1 MTRQELN
8 KNILNTVLY
17 IKELKKLKTLK
28 SFKLKSSDEYVL
40 LEFLDDEPV
49 YIIDSK
55 MVAKDI
61 YDIKH
66 INEIESNSKNIIN
79 DLITEMYK
87 EPENH
92 KYDFS
97 SIQLEYIRRVLLQI
111 QENKLKTLTK
121 FKKLSDEKLS
131 FKTC

>member
-28 SFKLKSSDEYVL
+28 SFKLKSSDEHVL
-40 LEFLDDEPV
+40 LAFLDDEPV
-49 YIIDSK
+49 YIIDNK
-55 MVAKDI
+55 MVAKNI

-66 INEIESNSKNIIN
+66 INEIDTNSNNNIN
-79 DLITEMYK
+79 DLITEMNK

-92 KYDFS
+92 KYEFS
-97 SIQLEYIRRVLLQI
+97 SIQLEYIIQLLLQI
-111 QENKLKTLTK
+111 QENKLKTLIK
-121 FKKLSDEKLS
+121 YKKLSDEKLS
-131 FKTC
+131 SKTC

>member
-1 MTRQELN
+1 MTRPELN

-17 IKELKKLKTLK
+17 IKELKKLK
-28 SFKLKSSDEYVL
+28 SFKLKSSDEHVL
-40 LEFLDDEPV
+40 LAFLDDEPV
-49 YIIDSK
+49 YVIDNK
-55 MVAKDI
+55 MVAKNI
-61 YDIKH
+61 YDVKH
-66 INEIESNSKNIIN
+66 INEIDSNTNDNINYLIAEIN
-79 DLITEMYK
+79 K

-97 SIQLEYIRRVLLQI
+97 SIQLEYIRRLLLQI

-131 FKTC
+131 VKNV

>member
-8 KNILNTVLY
+8 KNILSTVLY

-28 SFKLKSSDEYVL
+28 SFKLKSSDEHVL
-40 LEFLDDEPV
+40 LAFLDDDPV

-66 INEIESNSKNIIN
+66 INEIDSNSNNNIN
-79 DLITEMYK
+79 DLITEMNK

-92 KYDFS
+92 KYEFS
-97 SIQLEYIRRVLLQI
+97 SIQLEYIRQILLQI

-121 FKKLSDEKLS
+121 YKKLSDEKLS
-131 FKTC
+131 SKTC